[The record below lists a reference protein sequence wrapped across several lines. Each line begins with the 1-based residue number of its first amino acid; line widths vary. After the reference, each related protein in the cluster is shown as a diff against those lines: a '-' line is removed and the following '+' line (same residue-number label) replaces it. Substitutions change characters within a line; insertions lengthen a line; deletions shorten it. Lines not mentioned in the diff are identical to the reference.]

1 MKDLI
6 SGERK
11 FIKSP
16 DAKHLQIPQYETLS
30 VQKLYEFMHAYQETW
45 PYFPEPVEMK
55 KLPKQWIA
63 NVGYSIL
70 GDTFAGWVKQQIE
83 QRNDKLQV
91 KGSLHIAIDP
101 EVAAAFEAS
110 TAVSC
115 KYHLLFFTSLIVIL
129 LPFFL

>member
-1 MKDLI
+1 M
-6 SGERK
+6 
-11 FIKSP
+11 
-16 DAKHLQIPQYETLS
+16 
-30 VQKLYEFMHAYQETW
+30 QKLYEFMHAYQETW

-70 GDTFAGWVKQQIE
+70 GDTFSSWVKQQIE
-83 QRNDKLQV
+83 ERNDKLQV

-115 KYHLLFFTSLIVIL
+115 KYHRRRFKCHIVI
-129 LPFFL
+129 F